1 MSELSVRC
9 AGAADLP
16 AVLALYAQPD
26 FNAGRVVS
34 LAESERLLA
43 QFARYPDYGLYL
55 AEKDGRAVGT
65 FCLMVIDNIAHWGT
79 PIAMVESVVVS
90 ETHQRAGIGKAMI
103 RQAAKLAE
111 AKGCYKLVLS
121 SNVKSTHA
129 HAFYESLGFERYG
142 YSFRLDPK
150 TDAERREAAA

>member
-1 MSELSVRC
+1 MSELSVRR
-9 AGAADLP
+9 AGASDLP
-16 AVLALYAQPD
+16 VILTLYAQPD

-34 LAESERLLA
+34 PAEAERLLG

-55 AEKDGRAVGT
+55 AEMDGRAVGT

-90 ETHQRAGIGKAMI
+90 QEHQRAGVGKAMI
-103 RQAAKLAE
+103 RQAARLAE

-121 SNVKSTHA
+121 SNVHSTHA
-129 HAFYESLGFERYG
+129 HTFYESLGFERYG
-142 YSFRLDPK
+142 YSFRLDPN
-150 TDAERREAAA
+150 TGAERQEVAA